1 MQAFARRGFQLRSA
15 SLETRIA
22 YTGFLLLMLPA
33 LSTLVALS
41 FGRMGLDPQS
51 IAAHYRGGD
60 SEMSFSKTFW
70 QLVEVSH
77 FHLFTIPIVVLIL
90 SHLLYATPAS
100 PRLRIYLTSITFAG
114 AFLDAVGPWAVR
126 YLSASFAYLLIV
138 GWMLLAGG
146 ALLIVTLTLVAMW
159 MPKRWGSRTAAP
171 PSTNGDDKP

>member
-1 MQAFARRGFQLRSA
+1 
-15 SLETRIA
+15 
-22 YTGFLLLMLPA
+22 MLPA

-41 FGRMGLDPQS
+41 FGRVGLNPQS

-60 SEMSFSKTFW
+60 SEMSFPKTFW

-77 FHLFTIPIVVLIL
+77 FHLFTIPVAVLIL

-126 YLSASFAYLLIV
+126 YLSANFAYLLIV

-146 ALLIVTLTLVAMW
+146 ALLIVALTLVAMW
-159 MPKRWGSRTAAP
+159 MPRRWGARTA
-171 PSTNGDDKP
+171 STNGDDKP

>member
-15 SLETRIA
+15 SIETRVA

-41 FGRMGLDPQS
+41 FGRMGLDPHS
-51 IAAHYRGGD
+51 VAAHYRGGE
-60 SEMSFSKTFW
+60 SEMSFPKTFW

-77 FHLFTIPIVVLIL
+77 FHLFTIPIVVLVL
-90 SHLLYATPAS
+90 SHLLCATPAS
-100 PRLRIYLTSITFAG
+100 PRLRIYLTSITFIG
-114 AFLDAVGPWAVR
+114 SFLDAVGPWAIR
-126 YLSASFAYLLIV
+126 YLSAGFVYVLIV

-159 MPKRWGSRTAAP
+159 GPLRWAARMAAP
-171 PSTNGDDKP
+171 APTNGDDGP

>member
-41 FGRMGLDPQS
+41 FGRMGLDPHS
-51 IAAHYRGGD
+51 IAAHYRGGE
-60 SEMSFSKTFW
+60 SEMTFPKTFW
-70 QLVEVSH
+70 QLVETSH
-77 FHLFTIPIVVLIL
+77 FHLFTIPVVVLIL

-114 AFLDAVGPWAVR
+114 AFLDAVGPWTVR
-126 YLSASFAYLLIV
+126 YLSAGFAYPLIV

-146 ALLIVTLTLVAMW
+146 ALLIVILTLAAMW
-159 MPKRWGSRTAAP
+159 GPKRWGTRTASSAP
-171 PSTNGDDKP
+171 TNGDDRP

>member
-15 SLETRIA
+15 SLETRVA
-22 YTGFLLLMLPA
+22 YTGFLALMLPA
-33 LSTLVALS
+33 LATLVALS

-51 IAAHYRGGD
+51 IAAHYRGAEG
-60 SEMSFSKTFW
+60 EMSFPKTFW

-100 PRLRIYLTSITFAG
+100 TRLRVYLTSMTFIG
-114 AFLDAVGPWAVR
+114 AFLDALGPWAVR
-126 YLSASFAYLLIV
+126 YLSASFAYVLIV

-146 ALLIVTLTLVAMW
+146 GLLIVALTLVSMW
-159 MPKRWGSRTAAP
+159 GPKRWVSRIASPTP
-171 PSTNGDDKP
+171 TKGDDKA